1 MIGRIGGSS
10 NLLTASS
17 LDFSYLLEGGTG
29 FVRTLSSINEKY
41 KIMRYKNVS
50 IWMRKSIKV
59 KNSEVKYD
67 K

>member
-1 MIGRIGGSS
+1 MTNRLGSSS

-29 FVRTLSSINEKY
+29 FVRALASINDLSK
-41 KIMRYKNVS
+41 KMKYKNVS
-50 IWMRKSIKV
+50 V
-59 KNSEVKYD
+59 NKNEQYLNFVWSK